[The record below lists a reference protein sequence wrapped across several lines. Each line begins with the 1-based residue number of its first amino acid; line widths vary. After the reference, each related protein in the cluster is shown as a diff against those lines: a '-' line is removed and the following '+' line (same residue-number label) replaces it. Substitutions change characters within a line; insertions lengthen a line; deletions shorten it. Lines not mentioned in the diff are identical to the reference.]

1 MNTHS
6 LNISTYIQQLGRD
19 AQQASR
25 TLALAATAQKNA
37 ALAATITA
45 LTTNEATIL
54 AANSEDMVTAK
65 TNRATAAFLDRL
77 LLTPA
82 RIASMCKGLQEIIEQ
97 PDPIGDV
104 LDTWSR
110 PNGLHL
116 QQIRVPL
123 GVIGIIYESRPNVT
137 IDAAALCL
145 KSGNAAIL
153 RCGSESLKTSE
164 RLLNC
169 FQAGLTAAN
178 LPITAVQL
186 VTTRDRDAVTA
197 MLQAVG
203 LIDVIIPRGGRGL
216 VERVLKDAKV
226 PIIKHLD
233 GNCHVYL
240 DAQADTTKAL
250 NVTLNA
256 KLRRTGVCGAAET
269 VLIHQAA
276 LNTIGAPVLKAL
288 LDKGCAVRGDAEI
301 QALDSRITPATA
313 ADWSTEYLDAIIAA
327 KVVQST
333 QEAIDHI
340 NNFGSHHTDCIITE
354 NTVTADAFLK
364 AVDSGIVMVN
374 TSTQFADGGEFGFGA
389 EIGISTDKFHA
400 RGPVGAKHLTST
412 KYCVK
417 SDGAIRA

>member
-6 LNISTYIQQLGRD
+6 LNISAYIQQLGRD

-25 TLALAATAQKNA
+25 TLALASTAQKNA

-45 LTTNEATIL
+45 LRDNEAAIL
-54 AANSEDMVTAK
+54 AANSEDMATAK
-65 TNRATAAFLDRL
+65 TNGATEAFLDRL

-82 RIASMCKGLQEIIEQ
+82 RIEGMRKGLQEIIEQ

-104 LDTWSR
+104 LETWSR

-116 QQIRVPL
+116 QQVRVPL

-178 LPITAVQL
+178 LPIAAVQL

-216 VERVLKDAKV
+216 VERVLEHAKV
-226 PIIKHLD
+226 PVIKHLD
-233 GNCHVYL
+233 GNCHIYL
-240 DAQADTTKAL
+240 DAQADATKAL

-269 VLIHQAA
+269 LLIHQDV
-276 LNTIGAPVLKAL
+276 LHTIGKTVLNAL
-288 LDKGCAVRGDAEI
+288 LDKGCAVRGDGEI
-301 QALDSRITPATA
+301 QTLDSRITPATEI
-313 ADWSTEYLDAIIAA
+313 DWSTEYLDAIIAA
-327 KVVQST
+327 KVVQSP

-340 NNFGSHHTDCIITE
+340 NYFGSHHTDSIITE

>member
-1 MNTHS
+1 MNTH
-6 LNISTYIQQLGRD
+6 LFNIVDYIQQLGRD

-25 TLALAATAQKNA
+25 TLALSSTAQKNA
-37 ALAATITA
+37 ALAATITT
-45 LTTNEATIL
+45 LRENEAAIL
-54 AANSEDMVTAK
+54 AANSEDMATAK
-65 TNRATAAFLDRL
+65 TNGATEAFLDRL

-82 RIASMCKGLQEIIEQ
+82 RIEGMRKGLQEIIEQ

-104 LDTWSR
+104 LETWSR

-169 FQAGLTAAN
+169 FQEGLTAAN

-186 VTTRDRDAVTA
+186 VTTRDREAVTA

-216 VERVLKDAKV
+216 VERVLKDTKV
-226 PIIKHLD
+226 PVIKHLD

-240 DAQADTTKAL
+240 DAQADATKAL

-269 VLIHQAA
+269 VLIHQVV
-276 LNTIGAPVLKAL
+276 LNTIGATVIKAL
-288 LDKGCAVRGDAEI
+288 LDKGCAVRGDALT
-301 QALDSRITPATA
+301 QTLDSRITPATA
-313 ADWSTEYLDAIIAA
+313 SDWSTEYLDAIIAA
-327 KVVQST
+327 KVVQSQ

-364 AVDSGIVMVN
+364 AVESGIVMVN